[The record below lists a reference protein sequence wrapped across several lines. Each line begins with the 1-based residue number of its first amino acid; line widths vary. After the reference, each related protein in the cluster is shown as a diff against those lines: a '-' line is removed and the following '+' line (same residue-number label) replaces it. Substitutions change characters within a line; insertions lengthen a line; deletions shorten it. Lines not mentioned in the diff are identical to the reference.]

1 LSDKIEDLYN
11 HQEIEKETK
20 LKEANSSKFTLRLPK
35 ISTAVPNKLWATKAH
50 NDPIKSLEYSDVE
63 NLLFTSALD
72 KKVKIWNAHNGK
84 FIDSLQQR
92 YDGIEPSPVAYK
104 KPGSDGIYSPDLVDR
119 IDLEHTNKI
128 RNEFLKGQAELRALA
143 EKYNIDAGAATKL
156 GTLKTLK
163 TMGSI
168 RVDPSSPTKA
178 KREEEKKDPNDK
190 RKFETKASI
199 FFSGKGGEDGDN
211 KHRHALE
218 SVILSAYGGDEIGRT
233 LIDLEEEEFD
243 PFYNWRKID
252 LDELDVKNSSQWRL
266 HVNFQENKNHFDNQ
280 TGDITKKVYDAEK
293 NDVVGRLTSDQ
304 PMASTTT
311 RATEPDD
318 PNLSDK
324 RALVDQEAQMMKK
337 LKEQEKMKEKN
348 IEAVI
353 GNQLKE
359 GHIMKGAIQ
368 YQNDNKYS
376 QVKSKIGGALHRKT
390 LKGKALD
397 KHKKVVSL
405 TEEEAQAAKRLAD
418 ALSNYDK
425 DDQRNVKFLEFQVK
439 QQGSTKE
446 RKDFISLNR
455 QKIALNAGQVTG
467 RSDMSVR
474 TDAKNK

>member
-1 LSDKIEDLYN
+1 
-11 HQEIEKETK
+11 
-20 LKEANSSKFTLRLPK
+20 
-35 ISTAVPNKLWATKAH
+35 
-50 NDPIKSLEYSDVE
+50 
-63 NLLFTSALD
+63 LD
-72 KKVKIWNAHNGK
+72 
-84 FIDSLQQR
+84 
-92 YDGIEPSPVAYK
+92 
-104 KPGSDGIYSPDLVDR
+104 
-119 IDLEHTNKI
+119 HTNKV

-168 RVDPSSPTKA
+168 RVPNMDNSPTKGR
-178 KREEEKKDPNDK
+178 REEEKKDPNDK

-199 FFSGKGGEDGDN
+199 FFKSGEDGDM
-211 KHRHALE
+211 KQRHALE

-252 LDELDVKNSSQWRL
+252 LDELDVKTSSQWRL
-266 HVNFQENKNHFDNQ
+266 QVNFQENKNHFDDHIS
-280 TGDITKKVYDAEK
+280 DITKKVFDAEK
-293 NDVVGRLTSDQ
+293 NNVVGRMTADQ
-304 PMASTTT
+304 VLASTA

-474 TDAKNK
+474 TDSKNK